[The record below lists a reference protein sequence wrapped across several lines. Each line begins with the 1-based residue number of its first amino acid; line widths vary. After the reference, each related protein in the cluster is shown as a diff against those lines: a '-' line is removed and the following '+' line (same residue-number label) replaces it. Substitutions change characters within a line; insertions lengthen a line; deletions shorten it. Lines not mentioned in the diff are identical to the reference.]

1 MAERLQKVIA
11 AAGIT
16 SRRKAE
22 NLIQD
27 GQVQVNGKTVTE
39 LGVKVTE
46 DDKIEVQGVPIKK
59 ERNHTFLLYKP
70 RGVVSTV
77 KDEKGRK
84 TVIDL
89 VSEPYRLYPVG
100 RLDYDTSGALL
111 LTNDGDLANLLMHPK
126 GEVEKQYTAKVQGI
140 VLENS
145 DAVKQLRKGVVV
157 EGKKTAPAKVLVV
170 SNDQERKTSIVSLI
184 IHEGRYHQVKKMFQ
198 KVGHPVLKLS
208 RERYAFL
215 DLTSLMAGQYR
226 ELSKT
231 EVAKLRDLGVE

>member
-1 MAERLQKVIA
+1 MEERLQKVIA
-11 AAGIT
+11 AAGVT

-22 NLIQD
+22 NLILQ
-27 GQVQVNGKTVTE
+27 GQVTVNGEVIKT
-39 LGVKVTE
+39 LGVKVSA
-46 DDKIEVQGVPIKK
+46 DDNIEVMGVPIKK
-59 ERNHTFLLYKP
+59 ERHHTFLLYKP

-77 KDEKGRK
+77 RDNKERK

-89 VSEPYRLYPVG
+89 VPEPYRLYPVG

-111 LTNDGDLANLLMHPK
+111 LTNDGELANLLMHPK

-140 VLENS
+140 ILDNS
-145 DAVKQLRKGVVV
+145 AEVKQLRRGVLVD
-157 EGKKTAPAKVLVV
+157 GKKTAPAKVRVV
-170 SNDQERKTSIVSLI
+170 SNNHDHNTSVVSLI

-198 KVGHPVLKLS
+198 KIGHPVLKLS

-215 DLTSLMAGQYR
+215 DLQSLMAGQYR

-231 EVAKLRDLGVE
+231 EVAKLRELVVE

>member
-1 MAERLQKVIA
+1 MEERLQKVIA
-11 AAGIT
+11 AAGVT

-22 NLIQD
+22 NLILQ
-27 GQVQVNGKTVTE
+27 GQVTVNGEVIKT
-39 LGVKVTE
+39 LGVKVSA
-46 DDKIEVQGVPIKK
+46 DDNIEVMGVPIKK
-59 ERNHTFLLYKP
+59 ERHHTFLLYKP

-77 KDEKGRK
+77 RDDKERK

-89 VSEPYRLYPVG
+89 VPEPYRLYPVG

-111 LTNDGDLANLLMHPK
+111 LTNDGELANLLMHPK

-140 VLENS
+140 ILDNS
-145 DAVKQLRKGVVV
+145 AEVKQLRRGVLVD
-157 EGKKTAPAKVLVV
+157 GKKTAPAKVRVV
-170 SNDQERKTSIVSLI
+170 SNNHDHNTSVVSLI

-198 KVGHPVLKLS
+198 KIGHPVLKLS

-215 DLTSLMAGQYR
+215 DLQSLMAGQYR

-231 EVAKLRDLGVE
+231 EVAKLRELVVE